1 MFAYFIG
8 GPWDLTKKA
17 IKSADVKPYYVPEVP
32 RLSADLRPEYPIAP
46 IKVIRHEY
54 RRTWSDGDYIIYMY
68 EGIR

>member
-32 RLSADLRPEYPIAP
+32 RLTDMKAVPAIAP
-46 IKVIRHEY
+46 IKTIRHEY
-54 RRTWSDGDYIIYMY
+54 RRMWADGDYIIYVY